1 VRGPSLELERGEAL
15 ALCDALLGPGRAP
28 STLALVRDG
37 RVLALVDAELGPA
50 RRPASAPLAL
60 GGRAR
65 AGARVR
71 VLDPAAP
78 PGDAVPELAA
88 SCAALPATQAVLAA
102 AARVRLP
109 SAWLV
114 EDGAYGLGIREDR
127 DGPAALICARVRG
140 GRLERL
146 AGGAALGV
154 TDVPRDAASLAEL
167 LLRRL
172 GRPVAL
178 VLGARSALRA
188 IASATRPASALER
201 ARIRRALEVATPSRR
216 AALALVGMRLL
227 GL

>member
-28 STLALVRDG
+28 GTLALVRDG
-37 RVLALVDAELGPA
+37 RVLAVVDAELGPA

-60 GGRAR
+60 GARAA

-78 PGDAVPELAA
+78 LGEAVPELAA
-88 SCAALPATQAVLAA
+88 SCAALPATRAVLAA

-154 TDVPRDAASLAEL
+154 ADVPRDAASLAEL
-167 LLRRL
+167 LLRRI

-178 VLGARSALRA
+178 VLGTRSALRA
-188 IASATRPASALER
+188 IASSTRPASALER
-201 ARIRRALEVATPSRR
+201 ARIRRTVDVATPSRR